1 VEHEYDEFNLGQF
14 DGAFA
19 PAERPQRLED
29 LVLGDYSATIQTAR
43 LERATTGATVVKWI
57 LFVLDGP
64 SAVRQVVE
72 HTSWLTDVAA
82 VGRFGGELLTL
93 GVDTVS
99 WVPPDRSFSQMLPSA
114 LLNLA
119 GKPVQF
125 RVTSWIHPTKGI
137 SKNQLRFTSIPKPW
151 RRESVA
157 PANQMPDQSALPF

>member
-1 VEHEYDEFNLGQF
+1 MEHEYDEFNLGQF

-19 PAERPQRLED
+19 PAQSPTRLEN
-29 LVLGDYSATIQTAR
+29 LVPGDYSATIQTAR
-43 LERATTGATVVKWI
+43 LERATNGATVVKWI

-93 GVDTVS
+93 GVDTAS

-114 LLNLA
+114 LSGLA

-125 RVTSWIHPTKGI
+125 GVSTWMDKKSGNMR
-137 SKNQLRFTSIPKPW
+137 NQLRFTASAKAS
-151 RRESVA
+151 RGGQDRD
-157 PANQMPDQSALPF
+157 QMPDQSALPF

>member
-1 VEHEYDEFNLGQF
+1 MDNEYDEFNLGEF

-19 PAERPQRLED
+19 PAQTPTRLEN
-29 LVLGDYSATIQTAR
+29 LVPGDYSGTIQTAR
-43 LERATTGATVVKWI
+43 LERATNGATVVKWI

-93 GVDTVS
+93 GVDTAS
-99 WVPPDRSFSQMLPSA
+99 WVPPDRSFSQMLPAA
-114 LLNLA
+114 LSKLA

-125 RVTSWIHPTKGI
+125 GVSTWMDKKSGKMR
-137 SKNQLRFTSIPKPW
+137 NQLRFSATAKPW
-151 RRESVA
+151 RGGQDRD
-157 PANQMPDQSALPF
+157 QMPDQSALPF